1 MRTVGMV
8 VEVLRAYGLRA
19 RLVEWLKIT
28 LVVSPLQRWYRKEA
42 EAYMH
47 ELRKLPVGTV
57 GRDVVDMLDD
67 RDLLL
72 IPKFEDHDVK
82 HLLLDYGMSPIDEI
96 RMQCYLLGNG
106 NRSMVC
112 LVFVATAVLFP
123 EYWSLFREDYNKG
136 NQAPCI
142 LHVRLREV
150 KAKPTED
157 VKARIR

>member
-1 MRTVGMV
+1 M
-8 VEVLRAYGLRA
+8 EVLRAYGLRA

-28 LVVSPLQRWYRKEA
+28 LVVAPLQRWYRKEA

-57 GRDVVDMLDD
+57 GRDVADMLDD

-106 NRSMVC
+106 NRSLVC
-112 LVFVATAVLFP
+112 LVFVATAALFP
-123 EYWSLFREDYNKG
+123 EYWSLFHADFHKG
-136 NQAPCI
+136 KHAPSV
-142 LHVRLREV
+142 LQVRLSEV
-150 KAKPTED
+150 KSEPTKN

>member
-1 MRTVGMV
+1 MRTVGLV
-8 VEVLRAYGLRA
+8 VDVLRAYGLRA

-28 LVVSPLQRWYRKEA
+28 FVVAPLHRWYRKEA
-42 EAYMH
+42 ENAMR
-47 ELRKLPVGTV
+47 ELRKLPIGTV

-106 NRSMVC
+106 NRSLFC
-112 LVFVATAVLFP
+112 LIFVASAAIFP
-123 EYWSLFREDYNKG
+123 EYWSLFQEDNRNGKQAFSVFRNEIIKG
-136 NQAPCI
+136 
-142 LHVRLREV
+142 E
-150 KAKPTED
+150 
-157 VKARIR
+157 

>member
-28 LVVSPLQRWYRKEA
+28 FVVSPLQRWYRKEA

-112 LVFVATAVLFP
+112 LVFVATAFLFP
-123 EYWSLFREDYNKG
+123 EYWSLYREDFGKG
-136 NQAPCI
+136 KQAPSV
-142 LHVRLREV
+142 LHVRLSEV
-150 KAKPTED
+150 KAAFTKD
-157 VKARIR
+157 VKARIH